1 MVDTPRGYSVRQMEA
16 EGKERR
22 GGRKGEGRGY

>member
-1 MVDTPRGYSVRQMEA
+1 MEGWNDVKMEA

-22 GGRKGEGRGY
+22 VKKEACETIGRNR